1 MASSLRIARIRGID
15 INIHFTWL
23 IIFGLLAWSVAESLF
38 PGYFPQWSGTQRW
51 QAGIIASLLLF
62 ISVIVHELCH
72 SLVAQSRGM
81 EVSNI
86 TLFAFGGVSMMKGE
100 ARRPSDE
107 FLMAVAG
114 PAASVGLAILFG
126 VAWKVLEP
134 LNEFAAA
141 IAAYL
146 AVLNVALVA
155 FNMIPGFP
163 LDGGR
168 VLRAALWG
176 ASGDLRGATRA
187 ASVIGQIVAFTMIF
201 AGLMAIISGQ
211 GLLNGMWIILIGW
224 FLNNAA
230 ENSYR
235 QLVLQERLRGYHAR
249 DIMVQ
254 DFEVVQPDL
263 TLRRFVEEYVLR
275 HNQRAFPVLDD
286 GHLLGLMT
294 LTDLKHVPQ
303 EKWDQLTVKH
313 MMTGLTKLQTVRS
326 DDELQ
331 RVLESLGDGDIN
343 QMPVVDNGRLVGMV
357 TRSNLINFLRVR
369 EELRLRP

>member
-1 MASSLRIARIRGID
+1 MGRRG
-15 INIHFTWL
+15 
-23 IIFGLLAWSVAESLF
+23 
-38 PGYFPQWSGTQRW
+38 R
-51 QAGIIASLLLF
+51 
-62 ISVIVHELCH
+62 
-72 SLVAQSRGM
+72 
-81 EVSNI
+81 
-86 TLFAFGGVSMMKGE
+86 K
-100 ARRPSDE
+100 
-107 FLMAVAG
+107 
-114 PAASVGLAILFG
+114 
-126 VAWKVLEP
+126 
-134 LNEFAAA
+134 AAA